1 MHEEMGNFI
10 RVVET
15 REKNHMRM
23 LEMKDTKSQVNSLY
37 KLSS

>member
-1 MHEEMGNFI
+1 MHEEMGNFN

-15 REKNHMRM
+15 RKNNHMGM
-23 LEMKDTKSQVNSLY
+23 LEMKDTISQINSLY